1 MFTPLEHRI
10 VNLITQ
16 GNKNQEIAVICGTT
30 ELVIKN
36 YVRRIFDKTGMSSR
50 LQLALWYTKRQFEE
64 SIRDVRRRL
73 RWPRH
78 PGARL
83 VAASDRSD
91 GQTEQGL
98 SRPDSSTHNAP
109 KQLES

>member
-30 ELVIKN
+30 EFVIKN

-50 LQLALWYTKRQFEE
+50 LQLALWNTKQQFEE

-78 PGARL
+78 PGASP
-83 VAASDRSD
+83 VPAGDRSD
-91 GQTEQGL
+91 GKPNTANL
-98 SRPDSSTHNAP
+98 VPDS
-109 KQLES
+109 